1 MQTLDQDIVECVRD
15 YGRWAEQPALA
26 DIVNAEDTG
35 NPLKVSETYRPHCMQ
50 VKPLTDT
57 VVDVIA
63 FASTAD
69 HQRSLAAQIGRP
81 AVRKMMKTETSLQ
94 ADMETSKKL
103 LEEVS
108 RKMVVCLS
116 NLHALLKCSR
126 QMYALIHKFT
136 GLLKFRKFCL
146 QGNHDTPLICTSLGT
161 LQGEGRDSDEHSCAG
176 RNVCVCVSQTYSL
189 RSRYNLL

>member
-15 YGRWAEQPALA
+15 YGLWAEQLVLA

-50 VKPLTDT
+50 VKPQTDT

-69 HQRSLAAQIGRP
+69 HQRSLAAQVGRP

-108 RKMVVCLS
+108 RKMDMCLS

-126 QMYALIHKFT
+126 QMYAVIHQFS
-136 GLLKFRKFCL
+136 GLLKFR
-146 QGNHDTPLICTSLGT
+146 NI
-161 LQGEGRDSDEHSCAG
+161 
-176 RNVCVCVSQTYSL
+176 VCKVITIL
-189 RSRYNLL
+189 P

>member
-1 MQTLDQDIVECVRD
+1 
-15 YGRWAEQPALA
+15 
-26 DIVNAEDTG
+26 
-35 NPLKVSETYRPHCMQ
+35 MQ

-94 ADMETSKKL
+94 ADMETSRKL

-108 RKMVVCLS
+108 RKMDVCLS
-116 NLHALLKCSR
+116 NLHA
-126 QMYALIHKFT
+126 
-136 GLLKFRKFCL
+136 
-146 QGNHDTPLICTSLGT
+146 
-161 LQGEGRDSDEHSCAG
+161 
-176 RNVCVCVSQTYSL
+176 
-189 RSRYNLL
+189 